1 MNHSFIRVILVLF
14 ALPFAAVSQ
23 NVQLTGVVND
33 QDGKSIPFVTV
44 YIEGS
49 TNGTTTN
56 ANGAYILS
64 LSPGYHTVVF
74 RSMGY
79 ATLIKPTQVDGNLE
93 MNVTIQPQSYRLKE
107 VQVDGNE
114 DPADRIM
121 RLARGKRKFY
131 QRQIDEYA
139 CKVYIKGIN
148 YIKNAPKRILGQDIN
163 IDGLDKT
170 RSGIVYLSESVSE
183 LYYKAPDKTTE
194 RVIASKVSGNSQGFT
209 WNNATSIQFNFYD
222 RSYNLEGL
230 SDRDLVSPLSPN
242 ARLYYRFKYKG
253 FFMEDSLII
262 NKIKVIPKVK
272 GVPLFKGYLLIQEN
286 TWRVHGADMFMTKD
300 AGIDFVDT
308 VKMKVDFVP
317 INEDVWLKKSLTFD
331 LSFNVKL
338 VGIKGWGSYSSVYSD
353 YEIGSFVPEPK
364 EIRLDVSEEEL
375 AIDSAERERP
385 REKSESRNDFEKL
398 IEASADST
406 EQKDQMKDLIGK
418 YSDVKRGPLIK
429 VESEANEMNEA
440 FWDSVRVIPLTEVEA
455 LDYDRKDSLEL
466 VRDTDVYKDS
476 LDKENNKF
484 KIGDLVFGYQ
494 YSHRKKRLQLE
505 LPSLLTVMNF
515 NPVEGYNFTLDP
527 RLSYMD
533 DKNRR
538 IMSAQISARY
548 GLASARFYLKGSL
561 VRHLNRYWRSSVRV
575 EGGQYIEQFSNGSI
589 KESINSLYSVLWETS
604 HLRVYRHSYGKAS
617 WGREL
622 FNGFKVRLEGYYGKR
637 DPLRNSTDLKNQFIE
652 SESRSFKSNDE
663 LNEDVD
669 SRPALISSHTAATS
683 TIRVSYQPGAQY
695 IEHPDRKLSLGSKY
709 PHFRLQYTKGW
720 AGIMGSETNFDHVA
734 LTIRDDHNLGMIGR
748 LEWRVGA
755 GYFINKAFVPFA
767 DRQHFN
773 TSLTLLAKNGL
784 SSFRGLPYYHA
795 STDQYHVEGHVE
807 QHFHGFVLNKIPL
820 IKKLKWQT
828 VGGFHY
834 LYQPNFGHFY
844 EATVGIEN
852 IFKVLRADVAFPF
865 HNHKYQGVKVTV
877 SLPF

>member
-1 MNHSFIRVILVLF
+1 MNQSFIQTFLFLFILPLA
-14 ALPFAAVSQ
+14 ALGQTVKLS
-23 NVQLTGVVND
+23 GVVND
-33 QDGKSIPFVTV
+33 EAGKSVPFVTV

-64 LSPGYHTVVF
+64 LNPGYHTVVF

-79 ATLIKPTQVDGNLE
+79 ATVIKPTQVDANLE
-93 MNVTIQPQSYRLKE
+93 LNVTINPQSYRLKE

-121 RLARGKRKFY
+121 RLARSKRKFY
-131 QRQIDEYA
+131 QRQLDEYA
-139 CKVYIKGIN
+139 CKVYIKGVN

-183 LYYKAPDKTTE
+183 LYFKEPNKTTE

-222 RSYNLEGL
+222 RTYDLEGL

-253 FFMEDSLII
+253 FFIEDSLII
-262 NKIKVIPKVK
+262 NKIKVIPRVK
-272 GVPLFKGYLLIQEN
+272 GVPLFKGDLLIQEN
-286 TWRVHGADMFMTKD
+286 TWRVHGADMFMTKG

-308 VKMKVDFVP
+308 LRMKVDFVP
-317 INEDVWLKKSLTFD
+317 INDDVWLKKSLNFD
-331 LSFNVKL
+331 LSFNVKMF
-338 VGIKGWGSYSSVYSD
+338 GIKGWGSYSSVYSD
-353 YEIGSFVPEPK
+353 YEIGDF
-364 EIRLDVSEEEL
+364 VSEPTDVNMDISEEDL
-375 AIDSAERERP
+375 QIEKGQERVSKDRSEARTDLLLMSNDSVVL
-385 REKSESRNDFEKL
+385 DDG
-398 IEASADST
+398 I
-406 EQKDQMKDLIGK
+406 KDLISK
-418 YSDVKRGPLIK
+418 YSEKKSGPLIK
-429 VESEANEMNEA
+429 IESEANELNEA
-440 FWDSVRVIPLTEVEA
+440 FWDSVRVIPLTKVES
-455 LDYDRKDSLEL
+455 LDYARKDSIEL
-466 VRDTDVYKDS
+466 VRETDVYKDS
-476 LDKENNKF
+476 LDKESNKF
-484 KIGDLVFGYQ
+484 KIGDLLFGYQ
-494 YSHRKKRLQLE
+494 YSHRKKRLELE
-505 LPSLLTVMNF
+505 LPALLTVINF

-527 RLSYMD
+527 RLSFMD

-538 IMSAQISARY
+538 IMSAQLSARY
-548 GLASARFYLKGSL
+548 GLTSSRFYLKGL
-561 VRHLNRYWRSSVRV
+561 FVRHLNRYWRSSVRV
-575 EGGQYIEQFSNGSI
+575 EGGQYIEQFSNASI
-589 KESINSLYSVLWETS
+589 EEWSNSLYSIFWETS
-604 HLRVYRHSYGKAS
+604 HLRVFRHSYGKVS

-622 FNGFKVRLEGYYGKR
+622 FNGFRLRITGYYGQR
-637 DPLRNSTDLKNQFIE
+637 DPLRNSTDLKGQFIE
-652 SESRSFKSNDE
+652 SEKRSFKPNDY
-663 LNEDVD
+663 LSTDVD
-669 SRPALISSHTAATS
+669 IEPSLISSHTAAST

-709 PHFRLQYTKGW
+709 PHFSLTYTKGW
-720 AGIMGSETNFDHVA
+720 AGIMGSKTNYDHLA
-734 LTIRDDHNLGMIGR
+734 LTIRDDQNLGMIGQ
-748 LEWRVGA
+748 LEWRVSA
-755 GYFINKAFVPFA
+755 GYFINDAVVPFA

-807 QHFHGFVLNKIPL
+807 QHFYGFVLNKIPL
-820 IKKLKWQT
+820 IKKLKWHT

-834 LYQPNFGHFY
+834 LYQPNYGHFY

-865 HNHKYQGVKVTV
+865 HNHKYQGIKVTV

>member
-1 MNHSFIRVILVLF
+1 MNRFFKQVYFLLF
-14 ALPFAAVSQ
+14 LIPLITSGQSVKLS
-23 NVQLTGVVND
+23 GVVSD
-33 QDGKSIPFVTV
+33 QDGNSVPFVTV

-56 ANGAYILS
+56 ANGAYILNV
-64 LSPGYHTVVF
+64 SPGFHTVVF

-79 ATLIKPTQVDGNLE
+79 ATLIKPTQVDANLVLD
-93 MNVTIQPQSYRLKE
+93 VTILPQSYRLKE

-121 RLARGKRKFY
+121 RLARSKRKFY

-139 CKVYIKGIN
+139 CKVYIKGVN

-183 LYYKAPDKTTE
+183 LYYKAPNKTTE

-222 RSYNLEGL
+222 RSYDLEGL

-272 GVPLFKGYLLIQEN
+272 GVPLFKGDLLIQEN
-286 TWRVHGADMFMTKD
+286 TWRVHGADMYMTKD

-308 VKMKVDFVP
+308 VRMKVDFVP
-317 INEDVWLKKSLTFD
+317 VNEDVWLKKSLTFD

-353 YEIGSFVPEPK
+353 YEIGTFVPEPE
-364 EIRLDVSEEEL
+364 EIRMDVSEAELVIQTEE
-375 AIDSAERERP
+375 EVP
-385 REKSESRNDFEKL
+385 KEKSQSSKDFEKL
-398 IEASADST
+398 LEAASDT
-406 EQKDQMKDLIGK
+406 VEQKDQMKDLISK
-418 YSDVKRGPLIK
+418 YSDKKRGPLIK

-440 FWDSVRVIPLTEVEA
+440 FWDSVRVIPLTEVES
-455 LDYDRKDSLEL
+455 LDYARKDSIEL
-466 VRDTDVYKDS
+466 IRETDVYKDS

-484 KIGDLVFGYQ
+484 KIGDLLFGYE
-494 YSHRKKRLQLE
+494 YSHRKKRLKLE
-505 LPSLLTVMNF
+505 LPAALTVLNF

-527 RLSYMD
+527 RLSFMD

-538 IMSAQISARY
+538 IVSAQVSARY
-548 GLASARFYLKGSL
+548 GLASTRFYLKGSF
-561 VRHLNRYWRSSVRV
+561 VRHLNRYWKSSVRV
-575 EGGQYIEQFSNGSI
+575 EGGQYIEQFSKGSI
-589 KESINSLYSVLWETS
+589 KEWINSLYSVFWETS
-604 HLRVYRHSYGKAS
+604 HLKVYRHSYGKAS

-622 FNGFKVRLEGYYGKR
+622 FNGFKVRVEGYYGQR
-637 DPLRNSTDLKNQFIE
+637 DPLRNSTDLNDQFIE
-652 SESRSFKSNDE
+652 SKSRSFEANDD
-663 LNEDVD
+663 LNDDVEA
-669 SRPALISSHTAATS
+669 RPTLISSHTAAST
-683 TIRVSYQPGAQY
+683 TIRVSYRPGAQY

-720 AGIMGSETNFDHVA
+720 AGIMGSKTNFDHIA
-734 LTIRDDHNLGMIGR
+734 LAIRDHHNLGMLGR

-755 GYFINKAFVPFA
+755 GYFINSTFVPFA

-795 STDQYHVEGHVE
+795 STDKYHVEGHVE

-852 IFKVLRADVAFPF
+852 IFKILRADVAFPF
-865 HNHKYQGVKVTV
+865 HNHRYQGVKVTV